1 MVVSPQS
8 LCHCAVMND
17 LQNSIIYAVT
27 LWVKLFDSLRVPP
40 QKSPHSGLT
49 RTTQLEAGKILL
61 DVVNSAK
68 RIVYSL
74 SFPPKLIIIINYY
87 AWHGAQSPGLQSRC
101 SWKASPGHTSVAS
114 RDHRA
119 AWPNKPSVKSES
131 LCVKHL
137 PCVVANCVA
146 QAGDTWE
153 HGWC

>member
-74 SFPPKLIIIINYY
+74 SFPPKIIIIINYY

>member
-8 LCHCAVMND
+8 LCHCAAMSD
-17 LQNSIIYAVT
+17 LQISIIYAVT

-74 SFPPKLIIIINYY
+74 SFPPKLIIIMKLLCM
-87 AWHGAQSPGLQSRC
+87 AWGPKPRSSVTMQLKSFSWPCFSRQQR
-101 SWKASPGHTSVAS
+101 SSS
-114 RDHRA
+114 
-119 AWPNKPSVKSES
+119 S
-131 LCVKHL
+131 LAKQAKCKVWIFV
-137 PCVVANCVA
+137 CETYTMCCCNCVA